1 MQKFLRNKILF
12 VLLCMPKITRYTY
25 KVRSEKIAN
34 FLRNRKWISI
44 IALERELQLPINTI
58 HRAVKSGT
66 TISAKH
72 LDKIENF
79 LNNNFLAYGNDT
91 NI

>member
-1 MQKFLRNKILF
+1 MQKFLQNKILF
-12 VLLCMPKITRYTY
+12 VHLCMPKMIRHMD
-25 KVRSEKIAN
+25 KVRSEKIAD

-79 LNNNFLAYGNDT
+79 LKNNLL
-91 NI
+91 